1 MKMER
6 CRDTVVGRLFNA
18 FLEEIGG
25 EIRTSPAM
33 IIQLEGTNNSTIAYK
48 QEYSRRTS
56 SMDLLAYH
64 DWSVYIALHCNGR
77 SKYKYMAGYQSQ
89 SRVSLCVISS
99 DKESTTCRA

>member
-64 DWSVYIALHCNGR
+64 DWSVYIALQWKKQVQVHGWLPI
-77 SKYKYMAGYQSQ
+77 SVEG
-89 SRVSLCVISS
+89 VSLCYQL
-99 DKESTTCRA
+99 R